1 MSGKILIL
9 AKLTFLQGL
18 WTVPAITQHYSLRC
32 DLFVLICNDAFEKE
46 VEKEISKINKEIANL
61 KWSLKNEVLT
71 QEKRAQKIQKI
82 KDLKK
87 TCTE

>member
-1 MSGKILIL
+1 MMPS
-9 AKLTFLQGL
+9 
-18 WTVPAITQHYSLRC
+18 R
-32 DLFVLICNDAFEKE
+32 KE

-87 TCTE
+87 TRTELTQQREGWRGKGFCLKSSRYLRDPEQVSHPPGG

>member
-1 MSGKILIL
+1 MMPS
-9 AKLTFLQGL
+9 
-18 WTVPAITQHYSLRC
+18 R
-32 DLFVLICNDAFEKE
+32 KE
-46 VEKEISKINKEIANL
+46 VEKEINKINKGIANL

-87 TCTE
+87 TCTESTQQIEGWRVKRVSSQKQ

>member
-1 MSGKILIL
+1 MPS
-9 AKLTFLQGL
+9 
-18 WTVPAITQHYSLRC
+18 R
-32 DLFVLICNDAFEKE
+32 KE

-71 QEKRAQKIQKI
+71 QEKQAQKIQKI

-87 TCTE
+87 TCTELTQQIEGWRVKRVSSQKQ